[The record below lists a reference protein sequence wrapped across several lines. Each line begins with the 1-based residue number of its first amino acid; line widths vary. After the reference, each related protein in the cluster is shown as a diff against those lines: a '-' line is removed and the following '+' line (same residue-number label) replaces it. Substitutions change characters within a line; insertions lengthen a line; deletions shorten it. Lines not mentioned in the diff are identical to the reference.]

1 MSDDTA
7 RDRPGR
13 RKRRLRAADP
23 FAESSTDDQPLSVRA
38 ADAALFGEIRAREG
52 ARPTL
57 RLLDIHDIQP
67 DPQQPRRSLP
77 RHLRQ
82 GWDGRA
88 ATLPDL
94 LRQWGEAAAQRSGG
108 APLSLPALLALS
120 EAEWADASDSQ
131 SRPPDA
137 ALAELLALAASIRHD
152 GLQHPITV
160 ARAGT
165 PRPQEARA
173 ADPRIGTSRPQD
185 ARNEAGGFLLESGER
200 RWLAFHL
207 LSLFDREGERWARI
221 PAHIQP
227 ERDVWR
233 QASENSA
240 RDDLNAIA
248 RARQYALL
256 LMDLCRERAPGE
268 HPFRPIGAFLHEQDF
283 YAQAHA
289 LRIPYGASA
298 RLLNAMGRQHRNA
311 FLRCR
316 QLLALPRPLWERG
329 DEENWSEDQLLQ
341 AAKSATPQTAAKTA
355 RIKDTPSPWERQF
368 ARWQRQLNP
377 GKLRRLPAPQ
387 RRQLREWLRG
397 LIQALGED

>member
-1 MSDDTA
+1 MTDDN
-7 RDRPGR
+7 P
-13 RKRRLRAADP
+13 RKRELAPRSRKRRRLRATDP
-23 FAESSTDDQPLSVRA
+23 FADTPSGDNPLSVSA

-52 ARPTL
+52 VRPTL
-57 RLLDIHDIQP
+57 RLLDIGDIQP

-77 RHLRQ
+77 LALRRQFDDRVASIPKLLEHWVETTAPNVHLR
-82 GWDGRA
+82 A
-88 ATLPDL
+88 A
-94 LRQWGEAAAQRSGG
+94 
-108 APLSLPALLALS
+108 LALS
-120 EAEWADASDSQ
+120 EDEWAEPVGEPAF
-131 SRPPDA
+131 A
-137 ALAELLALAASIRHD
+137 ALLALAASIRHD

-160 ARAGT
+160 ARD
-165 PRPQEARA
+165 EH
-173 ADPRIGTSRPQD
+173 
-185 ARNEAGGFLLESGER
+185 GGFLLESGER

-207 LSLFDREGERWARI
+207 LCLYDRDGERWARI
-221 PAHIQP
+221 PANIQP

-256 LMDLCRERAPGE
+256 LMDLWRERGHE
-268 HPFRPIGAFLHEQDF
+268 FRPLADFAHEQAF
-283 YAQAHA
+283 YAQARE

-316 QLLALPRPLWERG
+316 QLLDLPRPLWERG

-341 AAKSATPQTAAKTA
+341 SAKVTPTSATTAKDS

-368 ARWQRQLNP
+368 ARWQRQLNSA
-377 GKLRRLPAPQ
+377 KLRRLPAPQ
-387 RRQLREWLRG
+387 RHQLREWLRG
-397 LIQALGED
+397 LLKALGED